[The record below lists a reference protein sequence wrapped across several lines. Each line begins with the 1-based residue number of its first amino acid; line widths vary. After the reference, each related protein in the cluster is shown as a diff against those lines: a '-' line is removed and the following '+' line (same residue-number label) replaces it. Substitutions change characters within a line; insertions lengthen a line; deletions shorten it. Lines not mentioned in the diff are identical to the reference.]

1 MPVFRLP
8 DEHYFPPPML
18 AEPSGLLAVGG
29 DLSPQRL
36 VLAYGNGIFPWYS
49 EGQPILWFSPDPRF
63 VLDPEDFYVGRSLKK
78 IVKRGDF
85 KITLDQAFEEVISR
99 CSTVSRP
106 GQNGTWLTSEMIDAY
121 VKLFELGIAHSV
133 EAWKEGILVGGLYGI
148 SIGNFYAGE
157 SMFALEPNASKV
169 AFVWQVFQMK
179 QWGIELIDCQVYT
192 DHLKRFGAKDISRKE
207 YLDVL
212 PSLFSVPREFK
223 NWSFDEGFKPF

>member
-121 VKLFELGIAHSV
+121 LKLFELGIAHSV